1 MLQWIDHPE
10 LGRIVVPASPMRY
23 EGAAPMPHKASGN
36 LGKDNE
42 DILGGL
48 GLSQEEISKLKDE
61 KVI

>member
-1 MLQWIDHPE
+1 
-10 LGRIVVPASPMRY
+10 MRY